1 MFPKKAIGS
10 VIGIGGMAGGL
21 GGVIISKL
29 GGWLFDG
36 YRATGIAE
44 AWVAAKANQLGSY
57 VDQVRG
63 MKLLNKYGDTINLE
77 KTDLTNLSKEVAD
90 QLKAVDAS
98 AYEQLLALQKPLVL
112 AQMSTSYA
120 IMFTICAVAYV
131 IAWVVMKRLVPKY
144 KLITDL

>member
-1 MFPKKAIGS
+1 
-10 VIGIGGMAGGL
+10 
-21 GGVIISKL
+21 
-29 GGWLFDG
+29 
-36 YRATGIAE
+36 
-44 AWVAAKANQLGSY
+44 
-57 VDQVRG
+57 

-144 KLITDL
+144 KLITNL